1 MTIIPLLKEQN
12 FPVNILLIGFIFILP
27 PTSFAS
33 EFDYPNQQR
42 GVIDVVNNKLHNYYA
57 FDKCRSLQAKP
68 FDHQSKKKKL
78 IIIGDSQ
85 GCDFLNGMIENG
97 YLRNYQIQFRFIPYA
112 CQKVPYENINLYIS
126 AKHQRFCTTTKRL
139 DSLKKTRPQ
148 VANADLVIF
157 AALWKPAVAKKLPK
171 IFQYL
176 QIRKQQR
183 IVVIGYKFFGGISTK
198 KYANLPDHKR
208 RLTSVNVGKKAL
220 TINSILSNSLGNN
233 VTFVNPHKLMCN
245 NSTSCPVFTNTLEL
259 ISYDGRH
266 LTKAGARYM
275 GKILFQK
282 TQLGSL

>member
-1 MTIIPLLKEQN
+1 MTIIPFLKNQN
-12 FPVNILLIGFIFILP
+12 FLINILLTGILFSLP
-27 PTSFAS
+27 STSFAS
-33 EFDYPNQQR
+33 EFDYLDSQNNI
-42 GVIDVVNNKLHNYYA
+42 IDSINDKLYDYYA

-68 FDHQSKKKKL
+68 FNHQSKKKKL

-112 CQKVPYENINLYIS
+112 CQKVPYENINVYIS

-139 DSLKKTRPQ
+139 DSLKKVKQQ

-176 QIRKQQR
+176 HIRKQQR
-183 IVVIGYKFFGGISTK
+183 IVVIGYKFFGGISAK
-198 KYANLPDHKR
+198 KYANLPNNKR
-208 RLTSVNVGKKAL
+208 RLARVNVGQKAL
-220 TINSILSNSLGNN
+220 KINAILNSSLPNN
-233 VTFVNPHKLMCN
+233 VIFINPHKLICG
-245 NSTSCPVFTNTLEL
+245 NSTSCPVFTSALEL

-266 LTKAGARYM
+266 LTKAGARYI
-275 GKILFQK
+275 GKIIFQK
-282 TQLGSL
+282 TPLGSL

>member
-1 MTIIPLLKEQN
+1 MTIIQFLKVQKY
-12 FPVNILLIGFIFILP
+12 PINIFLVGMFFISPSTGF
-27 PTSFAS
+27 SS
-33 EFDYPNQQR
+33 EYDYPDQQSNI
-42 GVIDVVNNKLHNYYA
+42 IDLVNNKLYDHYA
-57 FDKCRSLQAKP
+57 FDKCRSLQAKS
-68 FDHQSKKKKL
+68 FNMQSQKKKL

-126 AKHQRFCTTTKRL
+126 LKHQQFCMTTKRL
-139 DSLKKTRPQ
+139 DSLKKAKQQ

-176 QIRKQQR
+176 QIKKHQR
-183 IVVIGYKFFGGISTK
+183 LVVIGYKFFGGISAK
-198 KYANLPDHKR
+198 KYANLPNNKR
-208 RLTSVNVGKKAL
+208 RLTRVNVGKKAL
-220 TINSILSNSLGNN
+220 EINSILRNTLGNN

-245 NSTSCPVFTNTLEL
+245 NFTSCPVFTSALEL

-282 TQLGSL
+282 TQLGSI